1 MDEPRP
7 STGASALVTVN
18 IMDQLDNF
26 EFAVLQPTSNANTTS
41 TQLLSDELIIR
52 EVCVTVNDC
61 FAETWQC

>member
-26 EFAVLQPTSNANTTS
+26 EYAVLKPTRYVFYRVVRG
-41 TQLLSDELIIR
+41 DF
-52 EVCVTVNDC
+52 CVRP
-61 FAETWQC
+61 